1 MRRCPY
7 CAEEIQEE
15 AIKCRHC
22 GSTLTGRDTASLDAS
37 LRAGGPGPASR
48 YDTLDMA
55 VTQSGHANILGG
67 QYRIVKKLGEGG
79 MGIVYL
85 AEDMELADRSV
96 AIKVLRPVLSGNA
109 RAVENLR
116 REALTVISL
125 NHPHIIRLYGFH
137 SDEEIKFLV
146 MEYIEGKTL
155 EEVLTGRPD
164 HRLGFEECVRIIEQV
179 AGALDHAHS
188 QKPAVVHRDLKP
200 SNIMMDKAGGV
211 KVLDFGIAR
220 EMKDSYT
227 RVTGQQ
233 TSGTL
238 PYMSPEQLR
247 GKGADPEMDIYAL
260 GAVCYE
266 CLSGRT
272 PFHTGDVGYQIIHE
286 PPPLLEGVPP
296 HVNEA
301 LRSALAKEPR
311 DRPQSA
317 GQLAAALKGGR
328 AAVGEPKSQ
337 TRPQVVASRPLAPH
351 HMPET
356 VPGPVGVRTAHA
368 DPTIA
373 GPAGRQKPRRG
384 QRDFSIGLYAGFLL
398 RDLVLQPVARGAAVC
413 PRASWHPDPPCRH
426 GHVLPC
432 AGPDRMWGGVRR
444 FSSRRVSVRLD
455 QLQGRAG
462 TAPGRDGRHCPDRA
476 AGRNLVGRGGG
487 FSPAGPGS
495 QNGDLDGDRL
505 ETGRTPRNAR
515 LSGLCSLCGVAH
527 LDGNDPV
534 SHERL
539 LAKAGRRTCP
549 MREKLAFYGI
559 RDVFTPSGH
568 AAWQRGVRAVD
579 AGASDR
585 VCLGRCSRVFGDGWS
600 SADRPMACMRGA
612 PGRRGM

>member
-1 MRRCPY
+1 MKRCPY

-146 MEYIEGKTL
+146 MEYIEGQTL

-200 SNIMMDKAGGV
+200 SNIMLDRSGGV

-220 EMKDSYT
+220 EMKDSFT

-233 TSGTL
+233 N
-238 PYMSPEQLR
+238 
-247 GKGADPEMDIYAL
+247 
-260 GAVCYE
+260 V
-266 CLSGRT
+266 
-272 PFHTGDVGYQIIHE
+272 GDVAVHE
-286 PPPLLEGVPP
+286 PG
-296 HVNEA
+296 A
-301 LRSALAKEPR
+301 T
-311 DRPQSA
+311 A
-317 GQLAAALKGGR
+317 GQGRGSGDGHLRVGGGVLRVSQWSDAVSYRGCGLPDHPRAA
-328 AAVGEPKSQ
+328 AAVG
-337 TRPQVVASRPLAPH
+337 
-351 HMPET
+351 
-356 VPGPVGVRTAHA
+356 GRTA
-368 DPTIA
+368 
-373 GPAGRQKPRRG
+373 
-384 QRDFSIGLYAGFLL
+384 
-398 RDLVLQPVARGAAVC
+398 
-413 PRASWHPDPPCRH
+413 PC
-426 GHVLPC
+426 
-432 AGPDRMWGGVRR
+432 
-444 FSSRRVSVRLD
+444 
-455 QLQGRAG
+455 
-462 TAPGRDGRHCPDRA
+462 
-476 AGRNLVGRGGG
+476 
-487 FSPAGPGS
+487 
-495 QNGDLDGDRL
+495 
-505 ETGRTPRNAR
+505 E
-515 LSGLCSLCGVAH
+515 
-527 LDGNDPV
+527 
-534 SHERL
+534 
-539 LAKAGRRTCP
+539 
-549 MREKLAFYGI
+549 
-559 RDVFTPSGH
+559 
-568 AAWQRGVRAVD
+568 
-579 AGASDR
+579 
-585 VCLGRCSRVFGDGWS
+585 
-600 SADRPMACMRGA
+600 
-612 PGRRGM
+612 